1 MKKLSLFLALVV
13 GVGVFLIA
21 NPQPAFAQGE
31 TGSVTGVVTDPQGG
45 TVAGA
50 DVTLTDVATKSSQ
63 TATTNESGRYHF
75 ASVKSGVYDIV
86 ISKSGFKTFKAAAQ
100 KVSIAT
106 QLTLDVA
113 LEVGALSETV
123 VVTSQAGTE
132 LQTANATIGN
142 TINLKQLDL
151 LPNLGRDA
159 TSLLG
164 LQPGVTPRGDIAGS
178 FMDQNTFTIDG
189 GNNTDDMAGNT
200 IGYIQNFTGVA
211 GAQTSSMASGVVA
224 TPIESVEEFKVSTFG
239 QTSDFNS
246 SSGAQ
251 VQMVTKRGTDLWHG
265 SGYGYY
271 YATNHGAAN
280 SWLNNHTQFTKGI
293 APTQRPCAAGTTL
306 SSGDNNCVMPFT
318 PIIPNHRSRFG
329 FSLGGPVVPWKILDG
344 KTYLFVNY
352 EGFRYPGAGIFERP
366 YPTAAMRAG
375 VIQVPDKDGVYQPYN
390 LNPNP
395 VTVTVGSA
403 ATGTVRTVTLP
414 GSTLDPR
421 GIGMSST
428 ISQLW
433 TKFLPLP
440 SDPLCSFCAAG
451 VSDGYNTQ
459 GYLGTI
465 RTPLT
470 SNNYVGRLDH
480 DFNSKH
486 RFFTSFRAFKLL
498 NITTNQVDVGGFFG
512 GTLGQF
518 NPTAPRPQLGE
529 LWVTGLTS
537 NLSPSLTND
546 LRLSYLWNWWQWSTP

>member
-1 MKKLSLFLALVV
+1 MISTYRRISARVWFFLAPALVCLA
-13 GVGVFLIA
+13 FLLILCTT
-21 NPQPAFAQGE
+21 PASAQTASSGSLSGLVSDP
-31 TGSVTGVVTDPQGG
+31 TGAAVS
-45 TVAGA
+45 GA
-50 DVTLTDVATKSSQ
+50 DVTLIDTATKGSQ
-63 TATTNESGRYHF
+63 TVVTNDTGRYNF
-75 ASVKSGVYDIV
+75 PVVSPGLYDITV
-86 ISKSGFKTFKAAAQ
+86 SKSGFKLHRLTQQ
-100 KVSIAT
+100 KVSIGLV
-106 QLTLDVA
+106 LTINVT
-113 LEVGALSETV
+113 LEIGSLTETV
-123 VVTSQAGTE
+123 VVTAGVGSY
-132 LQTANATIGN
+132 LQSTNATIGN
-142 TINLKQLDL
+142 TISLKELEL

-178 FMDQNTFTIDG
+178 YMDQNTFTIDG

-200 IGYIQNFTGVA
+200 IGYIQNFTGLA
-211 GAQTSSMASGVVA
+211 GSQTSSMASGVVA

-329 FSLGGPVVPWKILDG
+329 FSLGGPVVPWKILGG

-451 VSDGYNTQ
+451 VSDGY
-459 GYLGTI
+459 
-465 RTPLT
+465 R
-470 SNNYVGRLDH
+470 SEERRVGKECR
-480 DFNSKH
+480 S
-486 RFFTSFRAFKLL
+486 R
-498 NITTNQVDVGGFFG
+498 
-512 GTLGQF
+512 
-518 NPTAPRPQLGE
+518 
-529 LWVTGLTS
+529 W
-537 NLSPSLTND
+537 SP
-546 LRLSYLWNWWQWSTP
+546 YH